1 MQNNPSTCT
10 FGYDVIS
17 KSKAIIC
24 ECAPGYV
31 DYFNAGA
38 CNPISGL
45 LFTIKPKFHYFL
57 IHSTEFLVKNIP
69 IEVAPGQ
76 TFSISMPSTF
86 DTSHLITDCGAIT
99 SSNDNTEIV
108 LTAPSSVSFMNMLTC
123 DLTFFESTFQMDLI
137 LVPIWASP
145 VYRPP
150 NIENTPITV
159 TVNTAM
165 TPIALPYAIDIVS
178 TSFATP
184 NILFFTEP
192 PLPLGII
199 ITSTEI
205 TGTPTALGSTHF
217 TLYALDGSSHLQL
230 AISNYT
236 ITVVEPSASLSTG
249 AQLVLEVAVP
259 ILLCIV
265 LFLVV
270 YVIIQRRRSIRK
282 PFDFTDLVATSASEI
297 LSTKEA
303 NYPRELN
310 RASVRMIEMLGKGS
324 FGEVYKGMFT
334 DKGSPG
340 YLVAVKMLI
349 NSIDMATDRL
359 QLLSEASLMV
369 QFDHVNVVRMIGVV
383 TVGDPLL
390 LVIEYCEGGS
400 LELLLQ
406 QCQIDTVLQHR
417 FSVDCARG
425 MAYLTSLNYVHRDL
439 AARNVFVSSDST
451 AKIGDF
457 GLTRA
462 NFDSEYYI
470 SKNATLSIR
479 WSSPEALEE
488 RKFSEQSDVW
498 SFGVLLYEIWSLG
511 TLPYNGM
518 SAKKVW
524 AGVLKGMRLKQP
536 STCPIEIYT
545 VMQSCWAEYGMRPKF
560 EELLSMLLN
569 CRTESSS
576 SGTNETRASDPN
588 VHQLSGD
595 ESSAIGEAHKG
606 GKGNLQNSKL
616 RKQFIEQL
624 VLNAEETEL

>member
-24 ECAPGYV
+24 ECASGYV

-76 TFSISMPSTF
+76 TYSISMPSTF

-123 DLTFFESTFQMDLI
+123 DLTFFESTFHMDLI

-192 PLPLGII
+192 PLPPGII

-217 TLYALDGSSHLQL
+217 TLYALDGFSQLHLP
-230 AISNYT
+230 ISNYT
-236 ITVVEPSASLSTG
+236 INVIELPSSSLSTS

-282 PFDFTDLVATSASEI
+282 PFDFTELVQTSASEI
-297 LSTKEA
+297 AAGQHLF
-303 NYPRELN
+303 PRELN
-310 RASVRMIEMLGKGS
+310 RGTINVIELLGKGS
-324 FGEVYKGMFT
+324 FAEVYKGMFT

-340 YLVAVKMLI
+340 YLVAVKMLA
-349 NSIDMATDRL
+349 NSMDKATDRL

-369 QFDHVNVVRMIGVV
+369 QFSHVNVVRLIGVV

-390 LVIEYCEGGS
+390 IVLEYCEGGS

-406 QCQIDTVLQHR
+406 QCKIEPKLQHQ

-425 MAYLTSLNYVHRDL
+425 MEYLSSLNYVHRDL

-479 WSSPEALEE
+479 WSSPEALED
-488 RKFSEQSDVW
+488 RKFSVQSDVW

-536 STCPIEIYT
+536 STCPLEIYAI
-545 VMQSCWAEYGMRPKF
+545 MQSCWAEYGMRPKF
-560 EELLSMLLN
+560 EELLAILLN

-595 ESSAIGEAHKG
+595 DSSAIGEAHKG
-606 GKGNLQNSKL
+606 GKGNLQISKL